1 MNPNTF
7 LLTTVLTLAGGS
19 IFLNATPVISEFM
32 AANDTVLADEDGDFS
47 DWIEIHNPDGSEVDL
62 DGYFLTD
69 KASNLDKWRIPA
81 VTIPA
86 GGYLVIFASDK
97 DRSNPEAE
105 LHASFKLPLKSGY
118 LALVAPDAVTV
129 LTDFGSTYPLQFE
142 DQSYGKDSFGS
153 VTQQQ
158 LISGTLP
165 AKYFVPSDG
174 SLGDTWQALSDSFND
189 SAWTS
194 TTTGVGFDSGVLLDL
209 VGDTNLGNSTLK
221 PAMQSINASCYIRI
235 PFTYDP
241 NNNQIQSLSLSVNC
255 DDGFVAYINGVE
267 SGSYNKPGNL
277 AWNSNATGSR
287 SDSVAAADPIV
298 VDATAGATQVVE
310 GVNILAIH
318 GLNRSANSSDFL
330 IYPELT

>member
-62 DGYFLTD
+62 DGYFVTD

-142 DQSYGKDSFGS
+142 DASNGTIKEFSYNDKSPWPVAADTLGYSITLRAPGQNLDPSEPTHWRASVTPGGTPGSSDGTLLAGNPTDDLDGDGLTALLEHALGTSDNDATQSGSASASRMLIDGILYDSFTYTVKEVADDVRTLVETTIDLQNWS
-153 VTQQQ
+153 NDPAELVELVVT
-158 LISGTLP
+158 SNGDGTVTRTVRLATP
-165 AKYFVPSDG
+165 A
-174 SLGDTWQALSDSFND
+174 
-189 SAWTS
+189 
-194 TTTGVGFDSGVLLDL
+194 
-209 VGDTNLGNSTLK
+209 
-221 PAMQSINASCYIRI
+221 
-235 PFTYDP
+235 
-241 NNNQIQSLSLSVNC
+241 
-255 DDGFVAYINGVE
+255 
-267 SGSYNKPGNL
+267 
-277 AWNSNATGSR
+277 
-287 SDSVAAADPIV
+287 V
-298 VDATAGATQVVE
+298 VDS
-310 GVNILAIH
+310 
-318 GLNRSANSSDFL
+318 RR
-330 IYPELT
+330 